1 MEKKIFKPAYDKTYL
16 AIWII
21 TGVIVAVP
29 TVFAVF
35 APVALAVM
43 IPTDLFVLYFMI
55 SPLFSYVEL
64 RESSVFIRFG
74 IFLKKE
80 IPYGKIRGIT
90 KERRFYS
97 DSTVSIKTSLDHVSI
112 KYNTF
117 DVVSVSVADADSF
130 ISKLEAYSGVTE

>member
-1 MEKKIFKPAYDKTYL
+1 MEKKIFKPTYDKTYI

-35 APVALAVM
+35 APVALAIM

-97 DSTVSIKTSLDHVSI
+97 DSTVSIKTSLDHVNI

>member
-1 MEKKIFKPAYDKTYL
+1 MEKKIFKPAYDKTYI

-35 APVALAVM
+35 EPVALAVM

-97 DSTVSIKTSLDHVSI
+97 DSTVSIKTSLDHVNI